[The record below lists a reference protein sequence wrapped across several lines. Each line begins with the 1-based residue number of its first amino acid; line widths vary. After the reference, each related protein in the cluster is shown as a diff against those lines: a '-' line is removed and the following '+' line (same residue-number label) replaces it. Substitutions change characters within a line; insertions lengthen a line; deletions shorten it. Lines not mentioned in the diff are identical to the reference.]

1 MYRGELSGPSNLPSV
16 LARCRICAELQRMQL
31 LFCVRKLSVQNVKSN
46 QDLRADAD
54 DIRDEQKDEKA
65 LDCP

>member
-1 MYRGELSGPSNLPSV
+1 
-16 LARCRICAELQRMQL
+16 MQL

-54 DIRDEQKDEKA
+54 DIRDEQKDEEA